1 MGYAAPPP
9 QSGDQKARQRRGC
22 PVTNGETL
30 WVPVA
35 SVLLSPS
42 ENTVAVPSVVW
53 QLREGP

>member
-1 MGYAAPPP
+1 MQRPPP